1 MAIEQIRMILIIALC
16 VVSFLLWDA
25 WQRDYGPRPPPPA
38 STEQPARDAGS
49 GGSTSP
55 GVDVPQS
62 PTSRANRNHGH
73 TISWRTVAGALW
85 SWAEDPGE
93 SRTCSRS
100 KSIPW
105 AGPSQGSIFGP
116 SPFPTTLPNEPF
128 RLLDDADPVRYLHRP
143 VRTYRTTVRTEP
155 SRAVRVRRRRLRTR
169 RRHGIHR
176 RPLAMAVGGWRRGR
190 TRTYR
195 FARDNYVVKIRVDV
209 ANRGEEAWQGA
220 LYGQLQRGEPESP
233 GGLFRTYTYTGG
245 ILSGPEKPYEKVDFS
260 DMASQDVDREA
271 TGGWVAMIQ
280 HYFAAA
286 WIPGSED
293 TNHYYSKSLPNGRFA
308 IGVVGPVGVVSP
320 GSTGGFSLA
329 MYVGPKIQE
338 RMQDVAPHLERTV
351 DYGWLWLIAEPLFW
365 LLSWIH
371 GFVGNW
377 GWAIIIL
384 TFLIKLAFFQL
395 SATSYKSMAR
405 MRKLQPRITALRE
418 RYGADKQR
426 MNQAMMELYRQE
438 KINPLGGCL
447 PILVQIPV
455 FIALYWVLLESVEL
469 RQASFI
475 GWLDDLSLHDPYF
488 VLPVAMGVTM
498 LIQQRLNP
506 TPPDPMQAKIMMAL
520 PFVFT
525 FFFLFFPSGLVL
537 YWFVNNMLSIIQQ
550 WVITK
555 KIVGEHLT
563 SQRCPFGPDR
573 PMNLTGTED
582 TIAAIATPP
591 GRGGIA
597 DRTRFGTVDDR
608 NFVPA
613 AWSRTGAST
622 GDARPI
628 HGQDRNRD

>member
-1 MAIEQIRMILIIALC
+1 MAIEQIRTVLVIALC

-25 WQRDYGPRPPPPA
+25 WQRDYGPKPPPQPA
-38 STEQPARDAGS
+38 STEQPPRGVASSDGA
-49 GGSTSP
+49 SP
-55 GVDVPQS
+55 SVDVPQA
-62 PTSRANRNHGH
+62 PQAEAIEATAPPALDDA
-73 TISWRTVAGALW
+73 AGASDHGRKIRVVTDVLA
-85 SWAEDPGE
+85 AEIDSLGGTITRAELLSYPV
-93 SRTCSRS
+93 SNDKPR
-100 KSIPW
+100 
-105 AGPSQGSIFGP
+105 
-116 SPFPTTLPNEPF
+116 EPF
-128 RLLDDADPVRYLHRP
+128 RLLDDTDPKRFFIAQSGLTGPRSAPNHHTQYKSDADAYELPDGAEFVDVP
-143 VRTYRTTVRTEP
+143 
-155 SRAVRVRRRRLRTR
+155 LRWQSDD
-169 RRHGIHR
+169 G
-176 RPLAMAVGGWRRGR
+176 VEV

-195 FARDNYVVKIRVDV
+195 FARDHYVVEVRVDV
-209 ANRGEEAWQGA
+209 ANRSEEPWQGA
-220 LYGQLQRGEPESP
+220 LYGQLQRGEPESS
-233 GGLFRTYTYTGG
+233 GGIFRTYTYTGG
-245 ILSGPEKPYEKVDFS
+245 ILSGPDKPYEKVDFS
-260 DMASQDVDREA
+260 DMASQDVDRDV
-271 TGGWVAMIQ
+271 TGGWMAMIQ

-286 WIPGSED
+286 WVPGSEE
-293 TNHYYSKSLPNGRFA
+293 TNHYYSKSLANGRFA
-308 IGVVGPVGVVSP
+308 LGVVSP
-320 GSTGGFSLA
+320 VAMVPPGATGEFSYSL
-329 MYVGPKIQE
+329 YVGPKIQE

-384 TFLIKLAFFQL
+384 TILIKLAFFQL

-418 RYGADKQR
+418 RYAADKQR

-488 VLPVAMGVTM
+488 VLPVLMGVTM
-498 LIQQRLNP
+498 LIQQKLNP

-537 YWFVNNMLSIIQQ
+537 YWFVNNVLSIIQQ

-555 KIVGEHLT
+555 KIVG
-563 SQRCPFGPDR
+563 
-573 PMNLTGTED
+573 
-582 TIAAIATPP
+582 AT
-591 GRGGIA
+591 
-597 DRTRFGTVDDR
+597 
-608 NFVPA
+608 
-613 AWSRTGAST
+613 
-622 GDARPI
+622 
-628 HGQDRNRD
+628 

>member
-1 MAIEQIRMILIIALC
+1 MAIEQIRTALIIALC

-25 WQRDYGPRPPPPA
+25 WQRDYGPKPPPPA
-38 STEQPARDAGS
+38 STETTASDAG
-49 GGSTSP
+49 P
-55 GVDVPQS
+55 GDAASQSVDVPQA
-62 PTSRANRNHGH
+62 PQTAQ
-73 TISWRTVAGALW
+73 TVATA
-85 SWAEDPGE
+85 A
-93 SRTCSRS
+93 
-100 KSIPW
+100 
-105 AGPSQGSIFGP
+105 PSAKDDAADGGQGRKIRV
-116 SPFPTTLPNEPF
+116 TTDVLAVEIDTRGGTIARVDLRAYPVSNDKPDEPF
-128 RLLDDADPVRYLHRP
+128 RLLDDVDPKHYFIAQSGLTGPRSAPNHHAQFQSDADVYELDDGADVIEVP
-143 VRTYRTTVRTEP
+143 
-155 SRAVRVRRRRLRTR
+155 LR
-169 RRHGIHR
+169 
-176 RPLAMAVGGWRRGR
+176 WRSDDGVEI

-195 FARDNYVVKIRVDV
+195 FARNHYVVDVRVDV
-209 ANRGEEAWQGA
+209 ANRGGEAWQGA

-245 ILSGPEKPYEKVDFS
+245 ILSGPEKPYEKFDFS
-260 DMASQDVDREA
+260 DMASQDIDRDV

-286 WIPGSED
+286 WIPGAEEV
-293 TNHYYSKSLPNGRFA
+293 NHYYSKSLANGRFA
-308 IGVVGPVGVVSP
+308 IGVVSPVRAVLP
-320 GSTGGFSLA
+320 GHAGDFSQSF
-329 MYVGPKIQE
+329 YVGPKIQE
-338 RMQDVAPHLERTV
+338 FMQDVAPHLERTV

-384 TFLIKLAFFQL
+384 TMLIKLAFFQL

-418 RYGADKQR
+418 RYAADRQR

-447 PILVQIPV
+447 PIVVQIPV

-488 VLPVAMGVTM
+488 VLPVLMGITM

-555 KIVGEHLT
+555 KIIG
-563 SQRCPFGPDR
+563 
-573 PMNLTGTED
+573 D
-582 TIAAIATPP
+582 T
-591 GRGGIA
+591 
-597 DRTRFGTVDDR
+597 
-608 NFVPA
+608 
-613 AWSRTGAST
+613 
-622 GDARPI
+622 
-628 HGQDRNRD
+628 

>member
-1 MAIEQIRMILIIALC
+1 MDDEAAEPTRGRKVRVTTDVLDVEIDTLGGTIAQVDLLSYP
-16 VVSFLLWDA
+16 VSNDTP
-25 WQRDYGPRPPPPA
+25 D
-38 STEQPARDAGS
+38 
-49 GGSTSP
+49 
-55 GVDVPQS
+55 
-62 PTSRANRNHGH
+62 
-73 TISWRTVAGALW
+73 
-85 SWAEDPGE
+85 
-93 SRTCSRS
+93 
-100 KSIPW
+100 
-105 AGPSQGSIFGP
+105 
-116 SPFPTTLPNEPF
+116 EPF
-128 RLLDDADPVRYLHRP
+128 RLLDDTDP
-143 VRTYRTTVRTEP
+143 RTYFIAQSGLTGPRSAPNHHSQFESEAQAYELVDGVDFIDVP
-155 SRAVRVRRRRLRTR
+155 LRWQSQD
-169 RRHGIHR
+169 G
-176 RPLAMAVGGWRRGR
+176 VEV

-195 FARDNYVVKIRVDV
+195 FARDNYVVQVRADV
-209 ANRGEEAWQGA
+209 ANRSDEAWQGA
-220 LYGQLQRGEPESP
+220 LYGQLQRGEPESS
-233 GGLFRTYTYTGG
+233 GGIFRTYTYTGG

-260 DMASQDVDREA
+260 DMASQDVNREV

-286 WIPGSED
+286 WIPGAED
-293 TNHYYSKSLPNGRFA
+293 TNHFYSKGLEHDRFA
-308 IGVVGPVGVVSP
+308 IGVVTPATMVPP
-320 GSTGGFSLA
+320 GGTGEFSLA
-329 MYVGPKIQE
+329 FYVGPKIQE

-384 TFLIKLAFFQL
+384 TILIKLAFFQL

-418 RYGADKQR
+418 RYAADKQR

-488 VLPVAMGVTM
+488 VLPILMGVTM
-498 LIQQRLNP
+498 LIQQKLNP

-537 YWFVNNMLSIIQQ
+537 YWFVNNVLSIIQQ

-555 KIVGEHLT
+555 KIVGET
-563 SQRCPFGPDR
+563 
-573 PMNLTGTED
+573 
-582 TIAAIATPP
+582 
-591 GRGGIA
+591 
-597 DRTRFGTVDDR
+597 
-608 NFVPA
+608 
-613 AWSRTGAST
+613 
-622 GDARPI
+622 
-628 HGQDRNRD
+628 

>member
-1 MAIEQIRMILIIALC
+1 MAIEQIRTILIIALC

-25 WQRDYGPRPPPPA
+25 WQRDYGPKPPPPA
-38 STEQPARDAGS
+38 STDQPVRDAAPS
-49 GGSTSP
+49 ESASP
-55 GVDVPQS
+55 GVDVPQAPQAVQTETTTGPLLDDS
-62 PTSRANRNHGH
+62 AAEPGHGRKIRVTTDVLAVEIDTLGGTIAAVDLRSYPVAN
-73 TISWRTVAGALW
+73 
-85 SWAEDPGE
+85 DKPD
-93 SRTCSRS
+93 
-100 KSIPW
+100 
-105 AGPSQGSIFGP
+105 
-116 SPFPTTLPNEPF
+116 EPF
-128 RLLDDADPVRYLHRP
+128 RLLDDSDPGRYFIAQSGMTGPRSAPNHHAQYESDAETYELADGVEFIDVP
-143 VRTYRTTVRTEP
+143 
-155 SRAVRVRRRRLRTR
+155 LR
-169 RRHGIHR
+169 
-176 RPLAMAVGGWRRGR
+176 WRSSDGVEV

-195 FARDNYVVKIRVDV
+195 FSRDNYVVEVGVNV
-209 ANRGEEAWQGA
+209 ANRSNEAWQGA
-220 LYGQLQRGEPESP
+220 LYGQLQRGEPESS
-233 GGLFRTYTYTGG
+233 GGIFRTYTYTGG
-245 ILSGPEKPYEKVDFS
+245 ILSGPDKPYEKVDFS
-260 DMASQDVDREA
+260 DMASQDVDREV

-286 WIPGSED
+286 WVPGAED
-293 TNHYYSKSLPNGRFA
+293 TNRYYSKSLPHARFA
-308 IGVVGPVGVVSP
+308 IGVVSPAKVVSP
-320 GSTGGFSLA
+320 GGTGEFSLA
-329 MYVGPKIQE
+329 FYVGPKIQE

-384 TFLIKLAFFQL
+384 TILIKLAFFQL

-418 RYGADKQR
+418 RYAADKQR

-498 LIQQRLNP
+498 LIQQKLNP

-537 YWFVNNMLSIIQQ
+537 YWFVNNVLSIVQQ

-555 KIVGEHLT
+555 KIVGET
-563 SQRCPFGPDR
+563 
-573 PMNLTGTED
+573 
-582 TIAAIATPP
+582 
-591 GRGGIA
+591 
-597 DRTRFGTVDDR
+597 
-608 NFVPA
+608 
-613 AWSRTGAST
+613 
-622 GDARPI
+622 
-628 HGQDRNRD
+628 

>member
-1 MAIEQIRMILIIALC
+1 MATEQIRTALIIALC

-25 WQRDYGPRPPPPA
+25 WQRDYGPKPSPSPSPEQ
-38 STEQPARDAGS
+38 STSDAGAHD
-49 GGSTSP
+49 STSP
-55 GVDVPQS
+55 SGDVPQA
-62 PTSRANRNHGH
+62 PQTAQTSTTTIASSKDDAGKSDHGRKIRVVTDVLAVEIDTRGG
-73 TISWRTVAGALW
+73 TIAQVDL
-85 SWAEDPGE
+85 
-93 SRTCSRS
+93 RS
-100 KSIPW
+100 YPVSNDKPE
-105 AGPSQGSIFGP
+105 
-116 SPFPTTLPNEPF
+116 EPF
-128 RLLDDADPVRYLHRP
+128 RLLDDSNPTGYFIAQSGLTGARSAPNHHARFEVDQDTYELADGMEFIDVP
-143 VRTYRTTVRTEP
+143 
-155 SRAVRVRRRRLRTR
+155 LR
-169 RRHGIHR
+169 
-176 RPLAMAVGGWRRGR
+176 WRSDDGVVV

-195 FARDNYVVKIRVDV
+195 FARNRYVFDVRVDV
-209 ANRGEEAWQGA
+209 ANRGAEAWRGA
-220 LYGQLQRGEPESP
+220 LYGQLQRGEPESS

-260 DMASQDVDREA
+260 DMASQDVDRDVA
-271 TGGWVAMIQ
+271 GGWVAMIQ

-286 WIPGSED
+286 WIPDAEQ
-293 TNHYYSKSLPNGRFA
+293 TNHYYSKSLANGRFA
-308 IGVVGPVGVVSP
+308 IGVVSP
-320 GSTGGFSLA
+320 IRTVPPGGAGDFSFSF
-329 MYVGPKIQE
+329 YVGPKIQE

-365 LLSWIH
+365 LLRWIH

-377 GWAIIIL
+377 GWAIIML
-384 TFLIKLAFFQL
+384 TMLIKLAFFQL

-488 VLPVAMGVTM
+488 VLPVLMGVTM

-537 YWFVNNMLSIIQQ
+537 YWFVNNVLSIIQQ

-555 KIVGEHLT
+555 KIVG
-563 SQRCPFGPDR
+563 
-573 PMNLTGTED
+573 D
-582 TIAAIATPP
+582 T
-591 GRGGIA
+591 
-597 DRTRFGTVDDR
+597 
-608 NFVPA
+608 
-613 AWSRTGAST
+613 
-622 GDARPI
+622 
-628 HGQDRNRD
+628 

>member
-55 GVDVPQS
+55 GVDVPQA
-62 PTSRANRNHGH
+62 PRAVQ
-73 TISWRTVAGALW
+73 TETTATPSLEDVAGASGHGRKIRVVTDVLEVEIDTLGGTI
-85 SWAEDPGE
+85 AGVDL
-93 SRTCSRS
+93 RS
-100 KSIPW
+100 
-105 AGPSQGSIFGP
+105 
-116 SPFPTTLPNEPF
+116 FPVSNDLPNEPF
-128 RLLDDADPVRYLHRP
+128 RLLDDADPVRFFIAQSGLTGPRSAPNHHAQYESDADVYELADGMEYIDVP
-143 VRTYRTTVRTEP
+143 
-155 SRAVRVRRRRLRTR
+155 LR
-169 RRHGIHR
+169 
-176 RPLAMAVGGWRRGR
+176 WRSEDGVEV

-320 GSTGGFSLA
+320 GSIGGFSLA

-377 GWAIIIL
+377 GWSIIIL

-555 KIVGEHLT
+555 KIVGET
-563 SQRCPFGPDR
+563 
-573 PMNLTGTED
+573 
-582 TIAAIATPP
+582 
-591 GRGGIA
+591 
-597 DRTRFGTVDDR
+597 
-608 NFVPA
+608 
-613 AWSRTGAST
+613 
-622 GDARPI
+622 
-628 HGQDRNRD
+628 